1 MRSESHD
8 VQSVSLRTAL
18 PTWIRV
24 AALSFGGPAGQ
35 IAVMHRL
42 VVEEQEWVSEER
54 FLHAMSYC
62 MLLPG
67 PEAQQLATY
76 LGWLLR
82 GAHGGFVAGCLFIL
96 PGFVS
101 IFVLSVLYAELQDTP
116 LTARLFYGL
125 KPAVMA
131 VVLAALV
138 RIGRRTLKLPV
149 HWIIAAASFVAIFL
163 FDVPFPLIIVVA
175 ALAGYV
181 SGRSPAPIDAASR
194 RLPSLGGHV
203 CHGRVLPELS
213 PPREL
218 IAPLP
223 WRSAYGPPII
233 SF

>member
-82 GAHGGFVAGCLFIL
+82 GARGGFVAGCLFIL

-101 IFVLSVLYAELQDTP
+101 IFVLSVLYTELQDTP
-116 LTARLFYGL
+116 LIARLSYGL

-131 VVLAALV
+131 VVLAALDGSV
-138 RIGRRTLKLPV
+138 AEPSSSRCIGSSRPLRSWPFFCSTYLFPSSSLSRPSPV
-149 HWIIAAASFVAIFL
+149 T
-163 FDVPFPLIIVVA
+163 
-175 ALAGYV
+175 
-181 SGRSPAPIDAASR
+181 
-194 RLPSLGGHV
+194 
-203 CHGRVLPELS
+203 
-213 PPREL
+213 
-218 IAPLP
+218 
-223 WRSAYGPPII
+223 
-233 SF
+233 